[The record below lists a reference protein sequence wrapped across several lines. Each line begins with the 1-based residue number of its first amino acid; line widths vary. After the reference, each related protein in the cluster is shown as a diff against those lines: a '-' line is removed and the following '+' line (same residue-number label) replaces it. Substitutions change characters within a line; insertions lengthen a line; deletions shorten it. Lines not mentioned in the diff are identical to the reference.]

1 MLMSNNNLF
10 HYFCLQMTTGECVKK
25 SRKPCSLRI
34 DSSCVCSVLCRPRY
48 SEDFRSMVPSVCWLF
63 MPSTLS
69 SPFLSFPLWLHH
81 STLSQVLALCSVH
94 LVKTDARFSFF
105 LSFLTI
111 IMFPWC
117 FIWLSLPGLLLV
129 KNQLFFGCCCFLP
142 NCFSRVHENFSVL
155 RHL

>member
-1 MLMSNNNLF
+1 MIWPTYSSWEWCYLINCFWPYRECLCLIII
-10 HYFCLQMTTGECVKK
+10 YFIIFVFKWLLENV
-25 SRKPCSLRI
+25 SRKVQNHNFMFTTNWFFL
-34 DSSCVCSVLCRPRY
+34 CVFSLCRPRY
-48 SEDFRSMVPSVCWLF
+48 SEDFRSIVPSVCWLF

-94 LVKTDARFSFF
+94 LVKTDAQFSFF

-117 FIWLSLPGLLLV
+117 YIWLSLPGLLLV
-129 KNQLFFGCCCFLP
+129 KN
-142 NCFSRVHENFSVL
+142 
-155 RHL
+155 